1 MTLTND
7 YVDEKNYR
15 SSNLAMLNAN
25 PSQASYFNKSTFEV
39 DKQYLVDKE
48 NNSGGN
54 SYCNQMTPS
63 QLNGNSSGNDLNSG
77 MRSIQQDD

>member
-1 MTLTND
+1 
-7 YVDEKNYR
+7 
-15 SSNLAMLNAN
+15 MLNAN

-63 QLNGNSSGNDLNSG
+63 QLNGNSSGNDLTPG
-77 MRSIQQDD
+77 MRSIQQDDQFFGRRSYIDSEIQLQRFS